1 MLGALSADRVNYRLY
16 RLYHCDHF
24 ANVLYR
30 HPSKPELIPV
40 NA

>member
-1 MLGALSADRVNYRLY
+1 MLGALSADRVNCRLY
-16 RLYHCDHF
+16 SFYHCDHF

-30 HPSKPELIPV
+30 NPSKPELIPV